1 MQIGWI
7 ECLFILLVVAIVAA
21 MRFAAAMSVGAAGEG

>member
-21 MRFAAAMSVGAAGEG
+21 MAFRGGYVRGRGRR

>member
-7 ECLFILLVVAIVAA
+7 ECLFILLVVAIVATMA
-21 MRFAAAMSVGAAGEG
+21 FRGGYVRGRGRR

>member
-21 MRFAAAMSVGAAGEG
+21 MAFRGGYVRGRRRR